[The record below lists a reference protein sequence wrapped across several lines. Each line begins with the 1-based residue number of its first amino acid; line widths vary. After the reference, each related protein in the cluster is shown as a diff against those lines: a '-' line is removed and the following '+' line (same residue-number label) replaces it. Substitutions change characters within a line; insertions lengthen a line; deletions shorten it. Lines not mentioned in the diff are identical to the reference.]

1 MANIQLSWEVQGIIS
16 PEVSVSNMIGV
27 IESKGI
33 QHSGTFW
40 TWENKV
46 ISLRHSRF
54 VATCWLTLLTSR
66 MSGDDKGEQS
76 IFMGR
81 HAF

>member
-16 PEVSVSNMIGV
+16 PEVSVSNMISV
-27 IESKGI
+27 IESKGM

-46 ISLRHSRF
+46 SPLSS
-54 VATCWLTLLTSR
+54 TLTFNLT
-66 MSGDDKGEQS
+66 D
-76 IFMGR
+76 ICVL
-81 HAF
+81 

>member
-16 PEVSVSNMIGV
+16 PEVSVSNMISV

-46 ISLRHSRF
+46 ISLQHSRF
-54 VATCWLTLLTSR
+54 CSTC
-66 MSGDDKGEQS
+66 
-76 IFMGR
+76 
-81 HAF
+81 

>member
-1 MANIQLSWEVQGIIS
+1 MANIQLSWDVQGIIS
-16 PEVSVSNMIGV
+16 PEVSVSNMISV

-46 ISLRHSRF
+46 TSLHHPSF
-54 VATCWLTLLTSR
+54 LVLV
-66 MSGDDKGEQS
+66 D
-76 IFMGR
+76 
-81 HAF
+81 

>member
-16 PEVSVSNMIGV
+16 PEFSVSNMISV

-46 ISLRHSRF
+46 SLLSS
-54 VATCWLTLLTSR
+54 ALTFNPADICVL
-66 MSGDDKGEQS
+66 KPY
-76 IFMGR
+76 IW
-81 HAF
+81 

>member
-16 PEVSVSNMIGV
+16 PEVSVSNMISV

-46 ISLRHSRF
+46 SPLSS
-54 VATCWLTLLTSR
+54 TLTFNFA
-66 MSGDDKGEQS
+66 DICVFKPY
-76 IFMGR
+76 IW
-81 HAF
+81 

>member
-1 MANIQLSWEVQGIIS
+1 MANVQLSWEVQGIIS
-16 PEVSVSNMIGV
+16 PEVSVSSMISV

-46 ISLRHSRF
+46 SPLS
-54 VATCWLTLLTSR
+54 
-66 MSGDDKGEQS
+66 S
-76 IFMGR
+76 IFTFNP
-81 HAF
+81 ADICVLKPYVW